1 MSESTLTAPQRKA
14 DPVDGELVIT
24 LSCADRP
31 GIVRAVVDF
40 FYRHGC
46 DIVES
51 NQFGEPSSGLFF
63 MRVQMR
69 TGDSTPALAELEDA
83 FAPIAA
89 EFAMDY
95 RISDLGRPVR
105 LLLMVSKF
113 DHCLQDLLYRWS
125 SGLLPA
131 EIPVIVSNH
140 PDLEHLA
147 TRHGIEFRHIPV
159 TKETKADAEAAL
171 LDVVEGFGID
181 LVVLARYMQILSAD
195 LCKELDGRAINIH
208 HSFLP
213 SFKGANPYRQAHER
227 GVKLVGATAH
237 YVTSDLDEG
246 PIIEQNVARVDHQ
259 SSVQDLVALGRDTE
273 AHTLARAVLW
283 HAQRRVLL
291 NGHRTVVFR

>member
-1 MSESTLTAPQRKA
+1 MSESTLTAPQRKTEPDA
-14 DPVDGELVIT
+14 GGLVIT

-40 FYRHGC
+40 FFRNGC

-69 TGDSTPALAELEDA
+69 TGDSTPALAELEAA

-95 RISDLGRPVR
+95 EISDLGRPVR

-140 PDLEHLA
+140 PDLEPLA
-147 TRHGIEFRHIPV
+147 ARHGIEFRHIPV
-159 TKETKADAEAAL
+159 TKETKAAAEAEL
-171 LDVVEGFGID
+171 LAIVEEHDVD
-181 LVVLARYMQILSAD
+181 LVVLARYMQILSED

-259 SSVQDLVALGRDTE
+259 ASVQDLVALGRDTE
-273 AHTLARAVLW
+273 SHTLARAVLW
-283 HAQRRVLL
+283 HVQRRVLL

>member
-1 MSESTLTAPQRKA
+1 MSESNLTAPQRTA
-14 DPVDGELVIT
+14 APASDEIVVS
-24 LSCADRP
+24 LSCVDRP

-51 NQFGEPSSGLFF
+51 NQFGDTGSGQFF

-69 TGDSTPALAELEDA
+69 TSEQTPVLADLDDA
-83 FAPIAA
+83 FADVAA
-89 EFAMDY
+89 EFGMDY
-95 RISDLGRPVR
+95 RLAEISRPMRV
-105 LLLMVSKF
+105 LIMVSKF

-125 SGLLPA
+125 SGLLPID
-131 EIPVIVSNH
+131 IPVIVSNH
-140 PDLEHLA
+140 PDLEPIA
-147 TRHGIEFRHIPV
+147 AWYGIEFVHIPV
-159 TKETKADAEAAL
+159 TRETKPEAEAAL
-171 LDVVEGFGID
+171 LELVDRHDVD
-181 LVVLARYMQILSAD
+181 LVVLARYMQILSTE

-213 SFKGANPYRQAHER
+213 SFKGANPYRQAHDR

-259 SSVQDLVALGRDTE
+259 ASVQDLVALGRDTE

-283 HAQRRVLL
+283 HVQHRVLL
-291 NGHRTVVFR
+291 NGHRTIVFR

>member
-1 MSESTLTAPQRKA
+1 MSESTLTS
-14 DPVDGELVIT
+14 PVRTAEPAGDQIVIT
-24 LSCADRP
+24 LSCPDRP
-31 GIVRAVVDF
+31 GIVRAVVEF
-40 FYRHGC
+40 FFNHEC

-51 NQFGEPSSGLFF
+51 NQFGDPTSGIFF

-69 TGDSTPALAELEDA
+69 VGPRTPEPAVLQRE
-83 FAPIAA
+83 FASIAS
-89 EFAMDY
+89 EFAMTYQIDSLA
-95 RISDLGRPVR
+95 RRAR
-105 LLLMVSKF
+105 LLIMVSRF

-125 SGLLPA
+125 SGLLPVD
-131 EIPVIVSNH
+131 IPVIVSNH
-140 PDLEHLA
+140 PDLAPLA
-147 TRHGIEFRHIPV
+147 ERHGIEFVHVPV
-159 TKETKADAEAAL
+159 TKETKPGAERAL
-171 LDVVEGFGID
+171 LDLVAEHEID

-213 SFKGANPYRQAHER
+213 SFKGANPYRQAHDR

-259 SSVQDLVALGRDTE
+259 ASVQDLVALGRDTE

>member
-1 MSESTLTAPQRKA
+1 VTESNLTAPQRPGK
-14 DPVDGELVIT
+14 DLGDQLVIT
-24 LSCADRP
+24 LSCEDRP
-31 GIVRAVVDF
+31 GIVRAVVDYI
-40 FYRHGC
+40 YRQGC

-51 NQFGEPSSGLFF
+51 NQFGEPTSGLFF

-69 TGDSTPALAELEDA
+69 TSETTPDPAAFEEG

-89 EFAMDY
+89 EFAMSY
-95 RISDLGRPVR
+95 RIADLGRPPR

-125 SGLLPA
+125 SGLLPVD
-131 EIPVIVSNH
+131 IPVIVSNH
-140 PDLEHLA
+140 PDLEPLAARYGIDFVHL
-147 TRHGIEFRHIPV
+147 PV
-159 TKETKADAEAAL
+159 TSDTKPEAEAAL
-171 LDVVEGFGID
+171 LRIVEDRGVD

-195 LCKELDGRAINIH
+195 LCKQLDGRAINIH

-259 SSVQDLVALGRDTE
+259 ATVQDLVALGRDTE

-283 HAQRRVLL
+283 HVQHRVLL
-291 NGHRTVVFR
+291 NGSRTVVFR

>member
-1 MSESTLTAPQRKA
+1 MSESNLTAPQRA
-14 DPVDGELVIT
+14 VAPVSDEIVVS
-24 LSCADRP
+24 LSCVDRP

-51 NQFGEPSSGLFF
+51 NQFGDTGSGQFF

-69 TGDSTPALAELEDA
+69 TSEGTPALADLDDA
-83 FAPIAA
+83 FADIAA

-95 RISDLGRPVR
+95 RLAELSRPMRV
-105 LLLMVSKF
+105 LIMVSKF

-125 SGLLPA
+125 SGLLPI

-140 PDLEHLA
+140 PDLA
-147 TRHGIEFRHIPV
+147 PIAAWYGIEFVHVPV
-159 TKETKADAEAAL
+159 TRETKPEAEAAL
-171 LDVVEGFGID
+171 LDLVDRHDID
-181 LVVLARYMQILSAD
+181 LVVLARYMQILSTE

-259 SSVQDLVALGRDTE
+259 ASVQDLVALGRDTE

-283 HAQRRVLL
+283 HVQHRVLL
-291 NGHRTVVFR
+291 NGHRTIVFR

>member
-1 MSESTLTAPQRKA
+1 MSESTMTSPRRRS
-14 DPVDGELVIT
+14 DPVSDQIVIT

-31 GIVRAVVDF
+31 GIVRGVVDF

-51 NQFGEPSSGLFF
+51 NQFGDSTSGLFF
-63 MRVQMR
+63 MRIQMR
-69 TGDSTPALAELEDA
+69 TSEETPEVGELDGA
-83 FAPIAA
+83 FADVAA
-89 EFAMDY
+89 EFSMSY
-95 RISDLGRPVR
+95 RLADLSRPTR
-105 LLLMVSKF
+105 LLIMVSKF

-125 SGLLPA
+125 SGLLPV

-140 PDLEHLA
+140 PDLRPLA
-147 TRHGIEFRHIPV
+147 AWYGIEFVHLPV
-159 TKETKADAEAAL
+159 TAATKPDAETAL
-171 LDVVEGFGID
+171 LDLVARHDID

-213 SFKGANPYRQAHER
+213 SFKGANPYRQAHDR

-259 SSVQDLVALGRDTE
+259 ASVQDLVALGRDTE

-283 HAQRRVLL
+283 HAQHRVLL

>member
-1 MSESTLTAPQRKA
+1 MQTTAPVGTTDA
-14 DPVDGELVIT
+14 GIVIT

-40 FYRHGC
+40 FFRHGC

-51 NQFGEPSSGLFF
+51 NQFGDAASGRFF

-69 TGDSTPALAELEDA
+69 TGAATPSVTDLEEDFGSIADA
-83 FAPIAA
+83 FAMTY
-89 EFAMDY
+89 ELV
-95 RISDLGRPVR
+95 DLARRPR
-105 LLLMVSKF
+105 LLLMVSRF

-125 SGLLPA
+125 SGLL
-131 EIPVIVSNH
+131 EVDIPVIVSNH
-140 PDLEHLA
+140 PDLAPLA
-147 TRHGIEFRHIPV
+147 ERYGIEFRHVPV
-159 TKETKADAEAAL
+159 TRETKPEAEAEL
-171 LDVVEGFGID
+171 LRIVADHEVD
-181 LVVLARYMQILSAD
+181 LVVLARYMQILSED

-259 SSVQDLVALGRDTE
+259 ASVHDLVALGRDTE

-283 HAQRRVLL
+283 HVQRRVLL